1 MKKRIRIAVAAVLL
15 LLFAGCAVYLRPVRK
30 QLRVTM
36 CTAEGET
43 AEAVIDVCFRRS
55 LIYPTVM
62 EGTIT
67 FDGRDY
73 QEFGED
79 RGSFLEGIRK
89 KAEYGGNPPQPCAF
103 VVQSNDFA
111 ERMSSMIFVLS
122 PDKRIRNIFD
132 AFSFVVSRN
141 GEPSAEYYG
150 PAETAEEAGRI
161 RSLYVAPAK

>member
-1 MKKRIRIAVAAVLL
+1 MKKRIRIVAVGVLL
-15 LLFAGCAVYLRPVRK
+15 LLFAGCAVYLRPIGK

-43 AEAVIDVCFRRS
+43 AEAVIDVRFRRS

-79 RGSFLEGIRK
+79 RGSFLKGIRE
-89 KAEYGGNPPQPCAF
+89 KAEYGGRPPQPCAF
-103 VVQSNDFA
+103 VVQSNDYA
-111 ERMSSMIFVLS
+111 ERTSSMIFVFS
-122 PDKRIRNIFD
+122 SDKRIRNMFD

-141 GEPSAEYYG
+141 GEPSVEYYG
-150 PAETAEEAGRI
+150 PAETAEEAERI
-161 RSLYVAPAK
+161 KSLYVTPAK

>member
-1 MKKRIRIAVAAVLL
+1 MA
-15 LLFAGCAVYLRPVRK
+15 YLWPVGK

-36 CTAEGET
+36 CTAKEET
-43 AEAVIDVCFRRS
+43 AEVVIDVRFRRS

-73 QEFGED
+73 QGFGEE
-79 RGSFLEGIRK
+79 RGSFLKGIRE

-111 ERMSSMIFVLS
+111 ERMSSMILFLLPIRGSGMCLMLFPLS
-122 PDKRIRNIFD
+122 
-132 AFSFVVSRN
+132 
-141 GEPSAEYYG
+141 
-150 PAETAEEAGRI
+150 
-161 RSLYVAPAK
+161 